1 MRLIVLCFDY
11 FTLSIKGRTDTNRD
25 NIFLVLLK
33 LQDNKP
39 KQEHGHDFET
49 VKNQCHILQL
59 GSLKTYCLEV
69 LLRSLDLET
78 IIYIENCHLQSHP
91 ELDCLATRKN
101 YSTIQF
107 YKSLTKQDVSG
118 ERKKATGIN
127 IIFSPECYKIQKKK
141 LQALTGNQKKSGKTL
156 EKKKSSTFVV

>member
-59 GSLKTYCLEV
+59 GTLKTYCLEV
-69 LLRSLDLET
+69 LLRALDLET
-78 IIYIENCHLQSHP
+78 IIYIENCHLQFHP
-91 ELDCLATRKN
+91 EFEIATRKITQRFN
-101 YSTIQF
+101 STR
-107 YKSLTKQDVSG
+107 V
-118 ERKKATGIN
+118 
-127 IIFSPECYKIQKKK
+127 
-141 LQALTGNQKKSGKTL
+141 
-156 EKKKSSTFVV
+156 